1 MSLISIF
8 RPAPHVEEIQD
19 EEVVRKK
26 YKHWRL
32 RIFYG
37 MYIGYVFYYVSR
49 KSLTFAMPTL
59 MADLGFSK
67 SDMGILAS
75 LMAITYGLSK
85 FLSGVLSDR
94 SNPRYFMAFGLIITG
109 IANLCF
115 GMVSSLLA
123 FCLLWGI
130 NGWFQGW
137 GWPPCAR
144 QLTHW
149 YSQKERGTW
158 WGIWNTSH
166 SLGLAAIAMG
176 GAILATYYGWRVAMY
191 VPGFSCIVIGL
202 FLMNRLRDTPQSLGL
217 PPIEKYRND
226 YPADVQTDE
235 KELSMK
241 EILFTYVLRNKYVWL
256 LACSYFFVYLV
267 RQAMNDWGMLYLCEA
282 KHYSQIFA
290 GSCIVSFEMG
300 GFFGSIVAGWASDYV
315 FNGKRC
321 PIIILFSLAV
331 SAAIFGML
339 LSPYVFGWLDVTMMF
354 IVGFLIYG
362 PQMLIGMAA
371 AEISH
376 KKAAGSAT
384 GFIGWVAYLGA
395 AVAGYPL
402 SLITQAWGWEAFL
415 IALGISGVI
424 AACLLFPLWSI
435 KVNPKYAKPQGDGNA
450 APTQA

>member
-1 MSLISIF
+1 
-8 RPAPHVEEIQD
+8 
-19 EEVVRKK
+19 
-26 YKHWRL
+26 
-32 RIFYG
+32 
-37 MYIGYVFYYVSR
+37 
-49 KSLTFAMPTL
+49 
-59 MADLGFSK
+59 
-67 SDMGILAS
+67 
-75 LMAITYGLSK
+75 
-85 FLSGVLSDR
+85 
-94 SNPRYFMAFGLIITG
+94 
-109 IANLCF
+109 
-115 GMVSSLLA
+115 
-123 FCLLWGI
+123 
-130 NGWFQGW
+130 
-137 GWPPCAR
+137 
-144 QLTHW
+144 
-149 YSQKERGTW
+149 
-158 WGIWNTSH
+158 
-166 SLGLAAIAMG
+166 
-176 GAILATYYGWRVAMY
+176 MY